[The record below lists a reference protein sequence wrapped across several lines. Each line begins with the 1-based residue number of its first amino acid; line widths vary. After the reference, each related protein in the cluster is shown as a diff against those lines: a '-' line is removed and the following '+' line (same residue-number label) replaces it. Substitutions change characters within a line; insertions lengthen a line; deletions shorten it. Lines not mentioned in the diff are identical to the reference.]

1 MAMALYWT
9 PRGSWQVRPG
19 REDNGVQV
27 MSVNF
32 RLPGPTPLPPEV
44 VEALG
49 RDMIPHRG
57 PAFRDFYR
65 ETLRLARDLHRTDGN
80 VLTWAATGSAGWEVA
95 IVNLLSP
102 GDRVLVAVNG
112 NFGDRFARVA
122 ERFGLDVKRLDVPWG
137 TPILPEQ
144 VRSALAEHPDVS
156 AVLLVHNETSTG
168 VTNPLREIA
177 AAVRDHGALVI
188 VDAVSAAGAL
198 PLHVD
203 EWGIDFVF
211 SGSQKAWMCP
221 PGLLIA
227 AVGPRAW
234 DAYQRSTYRRFFW
247 DIGEAR
253 KMADQGMTPTTPPL
267 SLLYAFRAALDMIS
281 AEGLENVWQRHQC
294 LGALTRDGV
303 RAAGMEVFAV
313 RGYESDTVT
322 AFRPPAGI
330 AAREML
336 VRLRERHGVEA
347 QGGQAHLT
355 DQVVRIG
362 HMGWVHEPEMREAI
376 AAVKAVAEEIC
387 EGANVPALDEPKANA
402 PAKT

>member
-1 MAMALYWT
+1 M
-9 PRGSWQVRPG
+9 P
-19 REDNGVQV
+19 
-27 MSVNF
+27 VNF
-32 RLPGPTPLPPEV
+32 RLPGPTPLPPQV
-44 VEALG
+44 VAALG

-57 PAFRDFYR
+57 PAFRDFYS
-65 ETLRLARDLHRTDGN
+65 ETLRLARDLHRTDGD

-102 GDRVLVAVNG
+102 GDRVLAAVNG

-137 TPILPEQ
+137 MPILPEL
-144 VRSALAEHPDVS
+144 VGSALGEHPDVK

-177 AAVRDHGALVI
+177 AAVRDHGVLVI
-188 VDAVSAAGAL
+188 ADSVSAAGAL
-198 PLHVD
+198 PLFVE

-234 DAYQRSTYRRFFW
+234 DAYERSTYRRFFW
-247 DIGEAR
+247 DIGEAK
-253 KMADQGMTPTTPPL
+253 KMADEGMTPTTPPL
-267 SLLYAFRAALDMIS
+267 SMLYAFRTALDMIS
-281 AEGLENVWQRHQC
+281 AEGLENVWQRHQR

-303 RAAGMEVFAV
+303 RAAGLEVFAAK
-313 RGYESDTVT
+313 GYESDTVT
-322 AFRPPAGI
+322 AFRPPVGV

-336 VRLRERHGVEA
+336 DRLRERHGVEA

-355 DQVVRIG
+355 DQLVRIG

-376 AAVKAVAEEIC
+376 TAVKDVADEIS
-387 EGANVPALDEPKANA
+387 ETVNVPAVDELKAKES
-402 PAKT
+402 AKT